1 MASLLSPRRSDPEI
15 ALHATVA
22 STEQTQILPA
32 DADLPRVSWPVA
44 AVGGAWLTALCGWI
58 VVTGVTVLGWLAA
71 DSASFAGA
79 MSVGT
84 QLWLLT
90 NGSGVQLGASTV
102 TLVPWG
108 ATLGSAYLISRLAA
122 FAARQ
127 SRAQPLASV
136 AQVTAVMVLAYALPV
151 AGATLML
158 DGVDPTVRGTVSVAA
173 VVALSAAW
181 GSCRG
186 LGYHPTHG
194 WPGWCRPLPRAVV
207 GAQLAVVAAGAAAL
221 VTGLVLHL
229 DRVVALT
236 DSLNTGV
243 VGGIALWLVQLAF
256 VPNAVVWAASYTLG
270 AGFSLGSGSVIALSE
285 SSHGLLPSVPL
296 LGALPAAGAGDQTQL
311 WWLGAGVLAGGVAAW
326 LALRGR
332 PAVRFDLAALVGG
345 LAGLLSGL
353 AFVALAWAS
362 GGDLGVARLAGLG
375 PRLLPL
381 LVLSTA
387 TMGLTGVL
395 VGLGA
400 GLLRRP
406 VRAQADPSGPSAS

>member
-22 STEQTQILPA
+22 STEQTQILAA
-32 DADLPRVSWPVA
+32 DGDLPRVSWPVA
-44 AVGGAWLTALCGWI
+44 AVGGAWLAALCGWI
-58 VVTGVTVLGWLAA
+58 IVTGLTVLGWLAA

-84 QLWLLT
+84 QLWLLS
-90 NGSGVQLGASTV
+90 NGSAVQLGATRV

-108 ATLGSAYLISRLAA
+108 ATLGVAYLISRFAA
-122 FAARQ
+122 FAGRQ
-127 SRAQPLASV
+127 CRGRPLPGV
-136 AQVTAVMVLAYALPV
+136 AGITALFLLAYALPV
-151 AGATLML
+151 SGATLT
-158 DGVDPTVRGTVSVAA
+158 VDRVLPTVTGTGSVAA
-173 VVALSAAW
+173 MVALSAAW
-181 GSCRG
+181 GACRG
-186 LGYHPTHG
+186 LDYHPTRS
-194 WPGWCRPLPRAVV
+194 WPGWCRPLPRAIV

-221 VTGLVLHL
+221 VTGLVVHL

-236 DSLNTGV
+236 EGLNAGV

-270 AGFSLGSGSVIALSE
+270 PGFSLGSGSVIALSE

-296 LGALPAAGAGDQTQL
+296 LGALPTAGAGDQTQL

-332 PAVRFDLAALVGG
+332 PAVRVDLAALVGC
-345 LAGLLSGL
+345 LAGLLSAG
-353 AFVALAWAS
+353 AFVAVAWAS
-362 GGDLGVARLAGLG
+362 SGDLGAARLAGLG

-387 TMGLTGVL
+387 TMGLAGML
-395 VGLGA
+395 VGLA
-400 GLLRRP
+400 MGLLRRP
-406 VRAQADPSGPSAS
+406 ARAAEAAEPSAP